1 MSRVARSLAST
12 FDINIGV
19 TISLMQQPHRWP
31 LVHQTSRML
40 PLQYAL
46 NSPQIDGTY
55 ADHRHHQHYYDD
67 FARSE
72 DGFDSSPSPPERIND
87 RARAFASHP
96 SASYASHSGGAQR
109 YQEDYESVTPEYFPS
124 PGNYTDV
131 QAHYDVPQR
140 IHHPHQY
147 SEENPFGN
155 PNRITN
161 NFGSNY
167 DTACHHRSGD
177 HTQQKPQPVRLR
189 PVSELPDMF
198 RSMFKFGVFNNI
210 QSICFDAVLHSNEN
224 MVISAPTGSGKTV
237 LFELSIIRM
246 ITDSSSTSQAAK
258 CVYVAPTKA
267 LCTEKYKEWTT
278 KFGGL
283 GIPSCEL
290 TGDTVVFGK
299 GVWGDAKNAR
309 IIVTTA
315 RSQSAHV
322 LVALLTLCQA
332 EKWDS
337 LTRNWDDHGRILS
350 QIKLFLV
357 DEVHILNESRGSTL
371 EVVVS
376 RMKARGSD
384 VRFLL
389 VSATVPNIE
398 DVASWI
404 GSNHASSDHPGQIFQ
419 FGDEYRPCK
428 LTRFVYGVVKPRGQ
442 NDFAYAHTL
451 DTRLFAVLQQHAV
464 DKPILVFCPT
474 RKGTASRLLFTS
486 TGTRH
491 SLGTISTARQLA
503 KEYEATMKSNQPLP
517 WSIPVQIDQTF
528 HDKDLAPLAALGI
541 GVHHAGL
548 TIDDRKTIED
558 LYLRKVLRVLL
569 ATSTLAVGVNLP
581 AHLVV
586 IKGVKLYQ
594 NGESKEYS
602 DLDIMQMMGRAG
614 RPQFDTE
621 GVAII
626 LCESE
631 LENKYRDL
639 VQGTTPLESSLHTNL
654 TEHLNSEIGLGT
666 ITDVKTAQEWLLRS
680 FLYRR
685 IQKNPQHYNIGKD
698 DRQSWQDRMDSI
710 VMDSIEQLRETELV
724 TYSPRDG
731 ELSSTEFGDIM
742 SKLYIRRATMKAILS
757 LSPTASLREILEMIS
772 ASEELSD
779 LKLRSGEKQVYE
791 KIRRHNDI
799 RFAVKKIQ
807 GTSDKVFLLMQ
818 AVLGGLPLNSGE
830 YRSGESQP
838 FLEAFSV
845 FRHVSRIATAV
856 AEVAIIK
863 KNGAQVK
870 HGLELVRCLHA
881 KAWEDRPI
889 VLRQVEYIG
898 EKSIKILAENHISS
912 IPKLLSTCP
921 LRLEELLNRRS
932 PFGSEVLLAAKELPS
947 YFLAL
952 TEIKVSP
959 SDGKSPVEVELSVEC
974 GLLLDKRASTGSKK
988 QRRGG
993 LDMTTLLTI
1002 TSDFVFI
1009 DFRRIST
1016 KVLRERKSFVINAQ
1030 LTRPSQTINVSIS
1043 SDKIAGVAVTESF
1056 KPSLPTNKYPTLD
1069 TRPLTSLEMDLEGL
1083 EDVADFWDMGPDDD
1097 DELNLPVKDL
1107 TRPRSPLQSSTSV
1120 QKNTNPHKEKL
1131 PKSVSRSAPKG
1142 DSSRMAI
1149 TPVRDD
1155 AQPKQRSDGKYDCR
1169 DGLTEPS
1176 RIPRKNNTKPV
1187 NLLSSK
1193 KANDSS
1199 ADLSS
1204 TGPQSRVTAPLGD
1217 VTIPNRQKSTK
1228 RDPVLEQPDSLYTG
1242 ADVTRR
1248 LGLSESQ
1255 QLKLDVPAPSSKK
1268 RKTAPNFDIELVT
1281 LKCSQSPPSSKDILS
1296 DSQSDDDL
1304 ANICE
1309 LLCEGNRVHSKASRS
1324 EALLRADD
1332 FNDTTMDALSPTP
1345 PPTRKRASNS
1355 LLPNSSPPRKRLK
1368 SNNAPYRPY
1377 SPRQEL
1383 GNDGLHQKRFKSGL
1397 KLFGS
1402 PSALL
1407 TTKGDVPVQSINR
1420 HSLFLAGSS
1429 DVDVDIQSPS
1439 KVLQR
1444 RQPSD
1449 DFLEESY
1456 FDILQPQQAA
1466 ECSPGEDGNGEK
1478 TKAHIRTTGIA
1489 HSGAELQATL
1499 QGLQRLP
1506 SQSQL
1511 QFGVQSNRSNQP
1523 YHPPVL
1529 LKRTSNPAL
1538 ENQQTN
1544 QEAKTDDNVADVN
1557 VLAEFESWLES
1568 GAVDIV

>member
-1 MSRVARSLAST
+1 
-12 FDINIGV
+12 
-19 TISLMQQPHRWP
+19 MQQPHRWS
-31 LVHQTSRML
+31 LKHQTSRML
-40 PLQYAL
+40 PLQ
-46 NSPQIDGTY
+46 
-55 ADHRHHQHYYDD
+55 HHQHYYDD

-96 SASYASHSGGAQR
+96 SASYASHSGGAQL
-109 YQEDYESVTPEYFPS
+109 YQEDYESVTPEYTPS

-131 QAHYDVPQR
+131 QAYYDVPQR

-147 SEENPFGN
+147 SGETHLGN

-167 DTACHHRSGD
+167 DTVGHHRSGD

-198 RSMFKFGVFNNI
+198 RGIFKFGVFNTI

-224 MVISAPTGSGKTV
+224 MVVSAPTGSGKTV
-237 LFELSIIRM
+237 LFELGIIRM
-246 ITDSSSTSQAAK
+246 IIDSSSTSQGAK

-283 GIPSCEL
+283 GITSCEL

-322 LVALLTLCQA
+322 LITLLTLSQA

-404 GSNHASSDHPGQIFQ
+404 GSNHASSNHPGQIFQ

-451 DTRLFAVLQQHAV
+451 DARLFAVLQQHAV

-474 RKGTASRLLFTS
+474 RKGMASRLLVTS

-503 KEYEATMKSNQPLP
+503 KEYEATMKANQPLP

-528 HDKDLAPLAALGI
+528 HDKDLASLAALGI

-548 TIDDRKTIED
+548 NIDDRKTTED

-698 DRQSWQDRMDSI
+698 DRQSWQDKMDSI
-710 VMDSIEQLRETELV
+710 VMDGIEQLRETELV

-742 SKLYIRRATMKAILS
+742 SKFYIRRATMEAILG

-838 FLEAFSV
+838 FLEALSV
-845 FRHVSRIATAV
+845 FRHVGRIATAV

-863 KNGAQVK
+863 KNGAQAK

-932 PFGSEVLLAAKELPS
+932 PFGSEVLLAAKELPN

-952 TEIKVSP
+952 TELKVSP

-974 GLLLDKRASTGSKK
+974 GLLLDKRTSTGSKK
-988 QRRGG
+988 QKRGG
-993 LDMTTLLTI
+993 FDMTTLLTI

-1043 SDKIAGVAVTESF
+1043 SDRIAGVAVTESF

-1120 QKNTNPHKEKL
+1120 QKNTNPHKEKI
-1131 PKSVSRSAPKG
+1131 PKSVSRPTPKG
-1142 DSSRMAI
+1142 DSLRVAI
-1149 TPVRDD
+1149 TPMRDD
-1155 AQPKQRSDGKYDCR
+1155 AQPKKRSDGKYDCR

-1187 NLLSSK
+1187 HLLSSK

-1199 ADLSS
+1199 TDLSS

-1217 VTIPNRQKSTK
+1217 VTISNRQKSTK

-1242 ADVTRR
+1242 ADATRR
-1248 LGLSESQ
+1248 LGLSEGQ
-1255 QLKLDVPAPSSKK
+1255 RPKLDVPAASSRK

-1296 DSQSDDDL
+1296 DSQSDDEL

-1309 LLCEGNRVHSKASRS
+1309 SLCEGNRVYSKDPSSSKVDAI
-1324 EALLRADD
+1324 LRADD
-1332 FNDTTMDALSPTP
+1332 FNDTIMDALSPTP
-1345 PPTRKRASNS
+1345 PPTRKRACNS
-1355 LLPNSSPPRKRLK
+1355 LPPDSSSPWKRLK
-1368 SNNAPYRPY
+1368 NNNAPDRPS

-1383 GNDGLHQKRFKSGL
+1383 ANDGLHQKRFKSGH

-1402 PSALL
+1402 SALL
-1407 TTKGDVPVQSINR
+1407 ATKGDVPVQSTNR

-1444 RQPSD
+1444 QPSD

-1466 ECSPGEDGNGEK
+1466 EYSPGEDGEK

-1489 HSGAELQATL
+1489 RSGTKLQATL
-1499 QGLQRLP
+1499 QRLQRLP
-1506 SQSQL
+1506 SEFQL
-1511 QFGVQSNRSNQP
+1511 QFGVQSNRTNQP
-1523 YHPPVL
+1523 DPPPVL
-1529 LKRTSNPAL
+1529 SKRTSNPAL

-1544 QEAKTDDNVADVN
+1544 QEPKTDNNAADVN

-1568 GAVDIV
+1568 GAIDIV

>member
-1 MSRVARSLAST
+1 
-12 FDINIGV
+12 
-19 TISLMQQPHRWP
+19 
-31 LVHQTSRML
+31 ML
-40 PLQYAL
+40 PLQ
-46 NSPQIDGTY
+46 
-55 ADHRHHQHYYDD
+55 HHQHYYND
-67 FARSE
+67 FAGSE
-72 DGFDSSPSPPERIND
+72 DEFDSSPSPPERIND
-87 RARAFASHP
+87 RARVNYPPASH
-96 SASYASHSGGAQR
+96 AFHSGAVQPYR
-109 YQEDYESVTPEYFPS
+109 EDYGSVTPEYTPS
-124 PGNYTDV
+124 PADYTGV
-131 QAHYDVPQR
+131 QTQSQVHYDVPQR

-147 SEENPFGN
+147 SGENHFRN
-155 PNRITN
+155 SNRITN

-167 DTACHHRSGD
+167 DTVCNRRPGGQ
-177 HTQQKPQPVRLR
+177 TQQKPQPVRLR

-198 RSMFKFGVFNNI
+198 RSVFKFGVFNAI

-246 ITDSSSTSQAAK
+246 ITDPSSTNQAAK

-278 KFGGL
+278 KFGSL

-315 RSQSAHV
+315 
-322 LVALLTLCQA
+322 

-337 LTRNWDDHGRILS
+337 LTRNWDDHSRILS

-419 FGDEYRPCK
+419 FGDEYRPCR

-451 DTRLFAVLQQHAV
+451 DARLFAVLQQHAV

-474 RKGTASRLLFTS
+474 RKGTIT
-486 TGTRH
+486 
-491 SLGTISTARQLA
+491 TAKQLA
-503 KEYEATMKSNQPLP
+503 KEYEETMKANQLLP
-517 WSIPVQIDQTF
+517 WSMPLQIGQTF

-626 LCESE
+626 LCETE
-631 LENKYRDL
+631 LESKYRDL

-685 IQKNPQHYNIGKD
+685 IQKNPQHYNVGKD
-698 DRQSWQDRMDSI
+698 DRQSWQDKVDSI
-710 VMDSIEQLRETELV
+710 VMGSIEQLRETELV

-731 ELSSTEFGDIM
+731 ELSSTDFGDIM
-742 SKLYIRRATMKAILS
+742 SKFYIRRGTMKAILD
-757 LSPTASLREILEMIS
+757 LSPTATLREILEMIS

-807 GTSDKVFLLMQ
+807 STSDKVFLLMQ
-818 AVLGGLPLNSGE
+818 AVLGGLPLNSAQ

-838 FLEAFSV
+838 CLEACSV
-845 FRHVSRIATAV
+845 FRHVSRIAIAV

-863 KNGAQVK
+863 KNGAQIK
-870 HGLELVRCLHA
+870 HGLELARCLHA

-889 VLRQVEYIG
+889 VLRQLEYIG

-912 IPKLLSTCP
+912 IPKLLSTSP
-921 LRLEELLNRRS
+921 SRLEELLNRRS
-932 PFGSEVLLAAKELPS
+932 PFGAEVLLAANELPN

-952 TEIKVSP
+952 TEVKVSP
-959 SDGKSPVEVELSVEC
+959 SDGKSPVDVELSVEC

-988 QRRGG
+988 QKKGG
-993 LDMTTLLTI
+993 FDMTTLLTI
-1002 TSDFVFI
+1002 TSDFVFV

-1043 SDKIAGVAVTESF
+1043 SDKIAGVTVTKIF
-1056 KPSLPTNKYPTLD
+1056 KPSLPTNKYPTLN
-1069 TRPLTSLEMDLEGL
+1069 TRPMTSLEMDLEGL

-1097 DELNLPVKDL
+1097 DELNLSVKDL
-1107 TRPRSPLQSSTSV
+1107 TRPRSPLQSSTSA
-1120 QKNTNPHKEKL
+1120 QKNTNPHKEKTT
-1131 PKSVSRSAPKG
+1131 KSVSRPTVKG
-1142 DSSRMAI
+1142 DSLKMAN
-1149 TPVRDD
+1149 TPVQDD
-1155 AQPKQRSDGKYDCR
+1155 TQPKKRSDGKYDCNHTCKDKSACRHFCCR

-1176 RIPRKNNTKPV
+1176 RVPRKNNTKLV
-1187 NLLSSK
+1187 HLSSSK
-1193 KANDSS
+1193 KADNSS
-1199 ADLSS
+1199 VNLSS
-1204 TGPQSRVTAPLGD
+1204 TGSKSRVTVPLGN
-1217 VTIPNRQKSTK
+1217 VPIPKRQKTA
-1228 RDPVLEQPDSLYTG
+1228 RHDPVLEQRDLLHSG
-1242 ADVTRR
+1242 DHVDRR
-1248 LGLSESQ
+1248 LELSEGQ
-1255 QLKLDVPAPSSKK
+1255 RLKLDVSVPSSRK
-1268 RKTAPNFDIELVT
+1268 RKPAPNFDIELVT

-1304 ANICE
+1304 ATIYE
-1309 LLCEGNRVHSKASRS
+1309 LLGEGKHVRSKDHSIS
-1324 EALLRADD
+1324 EVDALVRDDD
-1332 FNDTTMDALSPTP
+1332 FNDIATNALSPTP
-1345 PPTRKRASNS
+1345 SPTRKRACDS
-1355 LLPNSSPPRKRLK
+1355 LPPDSSPPRKRPK
-1368 SNNAPYRPY
+1368 SNNVPYRPY

-1383 GNDGLHQKRFKSGL
+1383 ANDGRHQERFKSGL

-1407 TTKGDVPVQSINR
+1407 TAKEGDVPAQSTKP
-1420 HSLFLAGSS
+1420 HSLLLVGSS
-1429 DVDVDIQSPS
+1429 DVDVDIHSPS
-1439 KVLQR
+1439 KVAQQ
-1444 RQPSD
+1444 QPSD
-1449 DFLEESY
+1449 DFFFDESY
-1456 FDILQPQQAA
+1456 FDILSEPQQAVKP
-1466 ECSPGEDGNGEK
+1466 SLREDGEK
-1478 TKAHIRTTGIA
+1478 TGACIRTTGIA
-1489 HSGAELQATL
+1489 RSDTELQATSQHL
-1499 QGLQRLP
+1499 QTLP
-1506 SQSQL
+1506 SRSQL
-1511 QFGVQSNRSNQP
+1511 QFGIQSNTTDRSYP
-1523 YHPPVL
+1523 PPVFF
-1529 LKRTSNPAL
+1529 KRTSNHAL
-1538 ENQQTN
+1538 GNQQMN
-1544 QEAKTDDNVADVN
+1544 QEMKTDNNAADID

>member
-1 MSRVARSLAST
+1 
-12 FDINIGV
+12 
-19 TISLMQQPHRWP
+19 MQQPRRWS
-31 LVHQTSRML
+31 LRHQRSGMP
-40 PLQYAL
+40 PLQ
-46 NSPQIDGTY
+46 Q
-55 ADHRHHQHYYDD
+55 HQHYYDD

-72 DGFDSSPSPPERIND
+72 DDFDSSPSPPERFND

-96 SASYASHSGGAQR
+96 PASHAFHSGAAQP
-109 YQEDYESVTPEYFPS
+109 YLEDYESITPEYTPS
-124 PGNYTDV
+124 PVDYTGMQV
-131 QAHYDVPQR
+131 QSQAHYDASQS

-147 SEENPFGN
+147 YGETHYRNSDKT
-155 PNRITN
+155 TN

-167 DTACHHRSGD
+167 DTVFNHRPGG
-177 HTQQKPQPVRLR
+177 HTQQKHQSVRLR

-198 RSMFKFGVFNNI
+198 RSMFKFGVFNAV
-210 QSICFDAVLHSNEN
+210 QSTCFDAVLYSNEN

-237 LFELSIIRM
+237 IFELSIIRM
-246 ITDSSSTSQAAK
+246 VNDRTNEAAK

-278 KFGGL
+278 KFGSL
-283 GIPSCEL
+283 GIPTCEL

-309 IIVTTA
+309 IIMF
-315 RSQSAHV
+315 
-322 LVALLTLCQA
+322 LA

-337 LTRNWDDHGRILS
+337 LTRNWSSVFVVTVAYTHTHSRDDHSRILS

-376 RMKARGSD
+376 RMKARGSN

-404 GSNHASSDHPGQIFQ
+404 GSKHASSDHPGQIFQ
-419 FGDEYRPCK
+419 FGDEYRPCR
-428 LTRFVYGVVKPRGQ
+428 LTRFIYGVIKPKGQ

-451 DTRLFAVLQQHAV
+451 DARLFAVLQQHAV

-474 RKGTASRLLFTS
+474 RKGTIT
-486 TGTRH
+486 
-491 SLGTISTARQLA
+491 TARQLA
-503 KEYEATMKSNQPLP
+503 KEYEETMKAKKPLP
-517 WSIPVQIDQTF
+517 WSMPLQIDQTF

-621 GVAII
+621 GVAVI
-626 LCESE
+626 LCETE
-631 LENKYRDL
+631 LERKYRDL
-639 VQGTTPLESSLHTNL
+639 IQGTTPLESSLHTNL

-698 DRQSWQDRMDSI
+698 DRQSWQDKVDSI

-724 TYSPRDG
+724 TYSPSNG

-742 SKLYIRRATMKAILS
+742 SRFYIRHGTMKAILD

-791 KIRRHNDI
+791 KIRRHNDV

-807 GTSDKVFLLMQ
+807 GTSDKVFLLIQ
-818 AVLGGLPLNSGE
+818 AVLGGLSLNSAE
-830 YRSGESQP
+830 FRSGESQP
-838 FLEAFSV
+838 CLEAFSV
-845 FRHVSRIATAV
+845 FRHVGRIAMAV

-889 VLRQVEYIG
+889 VLKQLEYIG

-912 IPKLLSTCP
+912 IPKLLSTSP
-921 LRLEELLNRRS
+921 LRLEELLSRRS
-932 PFGSEVLLAAKELPS
+932 PFGSEVLLAANELPR
-947 YFLAL
+947 YFLTL
-952 TEIKVSP
+952 TEVKVSP
-959 SDGKSPVEVELSVEC
+959 SDGKSPVDVELSIEC
-974 GLLLDKRASTGSKK
+974 GLLMDKRASTGSKK
-988 QRRGG
+988 HKRGG
-993 LDMTTLLTI
+993 FDMTTLFTM

-1016 KVLRERKSFVINAQ
+1016 RVLREGKSFIINAQ

-1043 SDKIAGVAVTESF
+1043 SEKIAGVTVTESF
-1056 KPSLPTNKYPTLD
+1056 KPSLPTNKYPTLN
-1069 TRPLTSLEMDLEGL
+1069 TRPMTSLEMDLEGL
-1083 EDVADFWDMGPDDD
+1083 EDVADFWDMGPDDE

-1107 TRPRSPLQSSTSV
+1107 TRPRSPLQSSTSTRN
-1120 QKNTNPHKEKL
+1120 NTNHHKEKTMI
-1131 PKSVSRSAPKG
+1131 SISRPTVKG
-1142 DSSRMAI
+1142 NDPSMTN
-1149 TPVRDD
+1149 TPVRND
-1155 AQPKQRSDGKYDCR
+1155 APPKKRSDGKYDCNHTCKDKSACRHFCCR
-1169 DGLTEPS
+1169 DGLTGPS
-1176 RIPRKNNTKPV
+1176 RVPRKNTKPV
-1187 NLLSSK
+1187 HLLSAK
-1193 KANDSS
+1193 KAHDSS
-1199 ADLSS
+1199 IDLSCKS
-1204 TGPQSRVTAPLGD
+1204 QATTPLGD
-1217 VTIPNRQKSTK
+1217 VPIPKRQKTTK
-1228 RDPVLEQPDSLYTG
+1228 RDLVLEQRNSLHTG
-1242 ADVTRR
+1242 ADANRK
-1248 LGLSESQ
+1248 LGLSEGQ
-1255 QLKLDVPAPSSKK
+1255 RLKQDAPAPLSRK
-1268 RKTAPNFDIELVT
+1268 RKLVPNFDIELVT
-1281 LKCSQSPPSSKDILS
+1281 LKCSQSPPSSKDLLS
-1296 DSQSDDDL
+1296 DSQSDNDL
-1304 ANICE
+1304 ANIYE
-1309 LLCEGNRVHSKASRS
+1309 LLCEGKDVRSKDHSSS
-1324 EALLRADD
+1324 EIDALVRDD
-1332 FNDTTMDALSPTP
+1332 DTTMDALSKTP
-1345 PPTRKRASNS
+1345 SPTRKRACDSLPPNNS
-1355 LLPNSSPPRKRLK
+1355 TPRKRLK
-1368 SNNAPYRPY
+1368 SDNTPYRPY

-1383 GNDGLHQKRFKSGL
+1383 ANDGRHPKHFKSGL

-1402 PSALL
+1402 PYALL
-1407 TTKGDVPVQSINR
+1407 AAEKDDVAVQSTDR
-1420 HSLFLAGSS
+1420 HSLYLAESLN
-1429 DVDVDIQSPS
+1429 VDVGIQSPF
-1439 KVLQR
+1439 KAPLQ
-1444 RQPSD
+1444 QPSD
-1449 DFLEESY
+1449 DFFDESY
-1456 FDILQPQQAA
+1456 FDILPEPHQAV
-1466 ECSPGEDGNGEK
+1466 EPSLCEDGEK
-1478 TKAHIRTTGIA
+1478 TRTHIRTTKITR
-1489 HSGAELQATL
+1489 SSAELQATASQCL
-1499 QGLQRLP
+1499 QP
-1506 SQSQL
+1506 SRSQPQS
-1511 QFGVQSNRSNQP
+1511 GIQSNTTNRP
-1523 YHPPVL
+1523 YPPPPVSL
-1529 LKRTSNPAL
+1529 RRTSNFANPAL
-1538 ENQQTN
+1538 GNQQTN
-1544 QEAKTDDNVADVN
+1544 REMKTNDTAAVD
-1557 VLAEFESWLES
+1557 VLAEFESWLDS

>member
-1 MSRVARSLAST
+1 MSRVALFGLLST
-12 FDINIGV
+12 TCIDIDITIG
-19 TISLMQQPHRWP
+19 SMQQPHRWS
-31 LVHQTSRML
+31 LIQQNSGML
-40 PLQYAL
+40 PLQ
-46 NSPQIDGTY
+46 
-55 ADHRHHQHYYDD
+55 HQHYYDD
-67 FARSE
+67 FNRSE
-72 DGFDSSPSPPERIND
+72 DEFDSSPSLPKRIND
-87 RARAFASHP
+87 RARAFATYPPAQSH
-96 SASYASHSGGAQR
+96 AFHTGAAQSYR
-109 YQEDYESVTPEYFPS
+109 EDYESDTLEYTPS
-124 PGNYTDV
+124 PASYTSTHTQS

-140 IHHPHQY
+140 IHRSHQY
-147 SEENPFGN
+147 SGEENFRN
-155 PNRITN
+155 SDEKDK
-161 NFGSNY
+161 SNY
-167 DTACHHRSGD
+167 DTMYNHRPGV

-198 RSMFKFGVFNNI
+198 RSIFKFGVFNAI

-246 ITDSSSTSQAAK
+246 VTDPASTNQSAK

-278 KFGGL
+278 KFGSL

-315 RSQSAHV
+315 RSRSTRG
-322 LVALLTLCQA
+322 LITLLTLSQA

-337 LTRNWDDHGRILS
+337 LTRNWDDHSRILS
-350 QIKLFLV
+350 HIKLFLV

-404 GSNHASSDHPGQIFQ
+404 GSSHVSRDHPGQIFE
-419 FGDEYRPCK
+419 FGDEYRPCR
-428 LTRFVYGVVKPRGQ
+428 LTRFVYGVVKPKGL

-451 DTRLFAVLQQHAV
+451 DARLFTVLQQHAV

-474 RKGTASRLLFTS
+474 RKGTIT
-486 TGTRH
+486 
-491 SLGTISTARQLA
+491 TARQLA
-503 KEYEATMKSNQPLP
+503 KEYEETMKTNQLLP
-517 WSIPVQIDQTF
+517 WSKPLQIHQTF

-548 TIDDRKTIED
+548 TIDDRRTIED

-626 LCESE
+626 LCETE
-631 LENKYRDL
+631 LESKYRDL

-666 ITDVKTAQEWLLRS
+666 ITDVKTAQQWLLRS

-698 DRQSWQDRMDSI
+698 DHQSWQDKMDTI
-710 VMDSIEQLRETELV
+710 VMDSIEQLRETGLV

-731 ELSSTEFGDIM
+731 ELGSTEFGDIM
-742 SKLYIRRATMKAILS
+742 SRFYIRRGTMKAILD

-799 RFAVKKIQ
+799 RFTVKKIQ
-807 GTSDKVFLLMQ
+807 GTSDKVFLLLQ
-818 AVLGGLPLNSGE
+818 AVLGGLPLNSAE

-838 FLEAFSV
+838 CLEALSV
-845 FRHVSRIATAV
+845 FRHVGRIATAV

-863 KNGAQVK
+863 KSGAQVK

-889 VLRQVEYIG
+889 VLRQLEYIG

-912 IPKLLSTCP
+912 IPKLLSTSP
-921 LRLEELLNRRS
+921 LRLEELLKRKS
-932 PFGSEVLLAAKELPS
+932 PFGSEVLLAANELPK
-947 YFLAL
+947 YFLTL
-952 TEIKVSP
+952 TEVKVSP
-959 SDGKSPVEVELSVEC
+959 SDGKSPVDVELSIEC
-974 GLLLDKRASTGSKK
+974 GLLLDKRAYTGSKK
-988 QRRGG
+988 QKRSGY
-993 LDMTTLLTI
+993 DMTTLLTI

-1016 KVLRERKSFVINAQ
+1016 KVLREKKSFVINAQ

-1043 SDKIAGVAVTESF
+1043 SDKIAGVTVTESF
-1056 KPSLPTNKYPTLD
+1056 KPSLTTNKYPTLN

-1083 EDVADFWDMGPDDD
+1083 EDVADFWHMGPDDD
-1097 DELNLPVKDL
+1097 DELDLSVKDL
-1107 TRPRSPLQSSTSV
+1107 TRPRSPLQSSTST
-1120 QKNTNPHKEKL
+1120 QKNASPHKEKTT
-1131 PKSVSRSAPKG
+1131 KSASRPTVKG
-1142 DSSRMAI
+1142 DSLRMAD

-1155 AQPKQRSDGKYDCR
+1155 TQLKKRSDGKYNCR

-1176 RIPRKNNTKPV
+1176 RVPRKNNTKPTH
-1187 NLLSSK
+1187 LLSSK
-1193 KANDSS
+1193 KARDPSV
-1199 ADLSS
+1199 DLSS
-1204 TGPQSRVTAPLGD
+1204 TGPKNRVTTPLGD
-1217 VTIPNRQKSTK
+1217 VPIPKRQKTTK
-1228 RDPVLEQPDSLYTG
+1228 RDPALEQRSSPYTG
-1242 ADVTRR
+1242 ADANRR
-1248 LGLSESQ
+1248 LGLSEGR
-1255 QLKLDVPAPSSKK
+1255 LKQDAPAPSSRK
-1268 RKTAPNFDIELVT
+1268 RKPAPNFDIELVT
-1281 LKCSQSPPSSKDILS
+1281 LKCSQSPSSKEIFS
-1296 DSQSDDDL
+1296 NSQSDDDL
-1304 ANICE
+1304 ASIYE
-1309 LLCEGNRVHSKASRS
+1309 LLCEGNYDRSKDQSGS
-1324 EALLRADD
+1324 EDHALVRDDD
-1332 FNDTTMDALSPTP
+1332 FNDTAMDALSPTP
-1345 PPTRKRASNS
+1345 SPTRKRACNS
-1355 LLPNSSPPRKRLK
+1355 ISPDSSPPQKRLK
-1368 SNNAPYRPY
+1368 SNNASYRPY
-1377 SPRQEL
+1377 SPGQESA
-1383 GNDGLHQKRFKSGL
+1383 NDGRHQKRFKLGL

-1407 TTKGDVPVQSINR
+1407 APEVKLLKILFSTDPNHSRRAMFLRSPQIAIRSFLQEPPMLRSTSNR
-1420 HSLFLAGSS
+1420 
-1429 DVDVDIQSPS
+1429 QP
-1439 KVLQR
+1439 QQ
-1444 RQPSD
+1444 QPSD
-1449 DFLEESY
+1449 DFFFDESY
-1456 FDILQPQQAA
+1456 FDILPEPQQAV
-1466 ECSPGEDGNGEK
+1466 EPSFHEDREK
-1478 TKAHIRTTGIA
+1478 IRADIRTTETT
-1489 HSGAELQATL
+1489 HSDAEPQATS
-1499 QGLQRLP
+1499 QCFQRSP
-1506 SQSQL
+1506 SRPQPQI
-1511 QFGVQSNRSNQP
+1511 VDIQSNTINQP
-1523 YHPPVL
+1523 CPPPVFF
-1529 LKRTSNPAL
+1529 KRNLNHAL

-1544 QEAKTDDNVADVN
+1544 PEMKTDNYTADVD

-1568 GAVDIV
+1568 GAVNIV

>member
-1 MSRVARSLAST
+1 
-12 FDINIGV
+12 
-19 TISLMQQPHRWP
+19 
-31 LVHQTSRML
+31 ML
-40 PLQYAL
+40 PPQYAI
-46 NSPQIDGTY
+46 NSLDTY
-55 ADHRHHQHYYDD
+55 ADVVLHRRQHQHYYDD
-67 FARSE
+67 FARSGDE
-72 DGFDSSPSPPERIND
+72 FDSSPSPPERINN

-96 SASYASHSGGAQR
+96 STSHAFYSGAAQP
-109 YQEDYESVTPEYFPS
+109 YWEDYGSVTPEYTPS
-124 PGNYTDV
+124 PVNYTV
-131 QAHYDVPQR
+131 VQTQNQAHHDVPQR
-140 IHHPHQY
+140 IHHPYQY
-147 SEENPFGN
+147 SGETHYGN
-155 PNRITN
+155 SNKITN
-161 NFGSNY
+161 NFESNY
-167 DTACHHRSGD
+167 GTLCNDRPGG

-198 RSMFKFGVFNNI
+198 RSIFKFGVFNAI
-210 QSICFDAVLHSNEN
+210 QSTCFDAVLHSNEN

-237 LFELSIIRM
+237 IFELSIIRM
-246 ITDSSSTSQAAK
+246 VTDPSSTNEATK

-267 LCTEKYKEWTT
+267 LCTEKYKEWTA
-278 KFGGL
+278 KFGSL

-315 RSQSAHV
+315 RFQSAHV
-322 LVALLTLCQA
+322 LKTLLTISQA

-337 LTRNWDDHGRILS
+337 LTRNWDDHSRILS

-376 RMKARGSD
+376 RMKARGFD

-404 GSNHASSDHPGQIFQ
+404 GSNHASSDDPGQIFQ
-419 FGDEYRPCK
+419 FGDEYRSCK
-428 LTRFVYGVVKPRGQ
+428 LTRFVYGVVKPKGQ

-451 DTRLFAVLQQHAV
+451 DTRLFTVLQQHAV

-474 RKGTASRLLFTS
+474 RKGTIT
-486 TGTRH
+486 
-491 SLGTISTARQLA
+491 TARQLA
-503 KEYEATMKSNQPLP
+503 KEYEETMKAKRLLP
-517 WSIPVQIDQTF
+517 WSMPLQIDQTF

-602 DLDIMQMMGRAG
+602 DLDVMQMMGRAG

-626 LCESE
+626 LCETE
-631 LENKYRDL
+631 LERKYRDL

-666 ITDVKTAQEWLLRS
+666 ISDVKTAQEWLLRS

-698 DRQSWQDRMDSI
+698 DRQSWQDKVDSI

-724 TYSPRDG
+724 TYSARNG

-742 SKLYIRRATMKAILS
+742 SKFYIRRGTMKAILD
-757 LSPTASLREILEMIS
+757 LSPTASLRDILEMIS
-772 ASEELSD
+772 TSEELSD

-818 AVLGGLPLNSGE
+818 AVLGGLPLNSAE
-830 YRSGESQP
+830 YRNGESQP
-838 FLEAFSV
+838 CLEALSV
-845 FRHVSRIATAV
+845 FRHVSRIALAV

-870 HGLELVRCLHA
+870 HGLELVRCLRA

-889 VLRQVEYIG
+889 VLKQLEYIG
-898 EKSIKILAENHISS
+898 EKSIK
-912 IPKLLSTCP
+912 
-921 LRLEELLNRRS
+921 LLNRRS
-932 PFGSEVLLAAKELPS
+932 PFGSEVLLAANELPS
-947 YFLAL
+947 YFLTL
-952 TEIKVSP
+952 TEVKVSP
-959 SDGKSPVEVELSVEC
+959 SDGKCPVDIELSVEC
-974 GLLLDKRASTGSKK
+974 GLLLDKRASMGSKK
-988 QRRGG
+988 HKRGG
-993 LDMTTLLTI
+993 FDMTTLLTI

-1016 KVLRERKSFVINAQ
+1016 KVLREGKSFVINAQ

-1043 SDKIAGVAVTESF
+1043 SEKIAGVTVTESF
-1056 KPSLPTNKYPTLD
+1056 KPSLPTNRYPTLN
-1069 TRPLTSLEMDLEGL
+1069 TRPMTSLEMDLEGL

-1097 DELNLPVKDL
+1097 DELNLPIKDL
-1107 TRPRSPLQSSTSV
+1107 TRPRSPLQSNTSA
-1120 QKNTNPHKEKL
+1120 QKSINPHKEKTM
-1131 PKSVSRSAPKG
+1131 KSVSRPTVKG
-1142 DSSRMAI
+1142 DGLSTAN
-1149 TPVRDD
+1149 TPVQDD
-1155 AQPKQRSDGKYDCR
+1155 AQPKKRSDGKYNCNHTCKDKSACRHFCCR

-1176 RIPRKNNTKPV
+1176 RVPIKNTKPGH
-1187 NLLSSK
+1187 LLSSK
-1193 KANDSS
+1193 KAHNSS
-1199 ADLSS
+1199 IDLSS
-1204 TGPQSRVTAPLGD
+1204 TGPNSRVTAPLGD
-1217 VTIPNRQKSTK
+1217 VPIPKRQKTTK
-1228 RDPVLEQPDSLYTG
+1228 RDLVLEQRDSLHTG
-1242 ADVTRR
+1242 ADANGKFR
-1248 LGLSESQ
+1248 LSEGQ
-1255 QLKLDVPAPSSKK
+1255 RLKQDASALSSRK
-1268 RKTAPNFDIELVT
+1268 RKPAPNFDIELVT

-1304 ANICE
+1304 ANIYE
-1309 LLCEGNRVHSKASRS
+1309 LLCEGKDVRSKDHSSS
-1324 EALLRADD
+1324 ENGALVRDDD
-1332 FNDTTMDALSPTP
+1332 FNDTAMDAFSLTP
-1345 PPTRKRASNS
+1345 SPTRKRACDP
-1355 LLPNSSPPRKRLK
+1355 LPPDSSPPRKRLK
-1368 SNNAPYRPY
+1368 GNNASYRPY
-1377 SPRQEL
+1377 SPRQESA
-1383 GNDGLHQKRFKSGL
+1383 NDDRRTKRFKSY

-1407 TTKGDVPVQSINR
+1407 AAKEGDIPVQSTNS

-1429 DVDVDIQSPS
+1429 SVEVGIQSLS
-1439 KVLQR
+1439 KVSQQ
-1444 RQPSD
+1444 QPSD
-1449 DFLEESY
+1449 DFFFDESY
-1456 FDILQPQQAA
+1456 FDILPEPQQAV
-1466 ECSPGEDGNGEK
+1466 EPSLREDKEK
-1478 TKAHIRTTGIA
+1478 TGAYIRATGIA
-1489 HSGAELQATL
+1489 RSGAELQATSQCL
-1499 QGLQRLP
+1499 QP
-1506 SQSQL
+1506 SRSQP
-1511 QFGVQSNRSNQP
+1511 QFGVQNNTINQP
-1523 YHPPVL
+1523 YPPPVSF
-1529 LKRTSNPAL
+1529 RR
-1538 ENQQTN
+1538 TN
-1544 QEAKTDDNVADVN
+1544 QEIKAKNAADVD

>member
-1 MSRVARSLAST
+1 
-12 FDINIGV
+12 
-19 TISLMQQPHRWP
+19 MQQPHSWS
-31 LVHQTSRML
+31 LIHQTSEML
-40 PLQYAL
+40 PLQ
-46 NSPQIDGTY
+46 
-55 ADHRHHQHYYDD
+55 HQHYYDD

-72 DGFDSSPSPPERIND
+72 DEFDSSPSLPGRINNH
-87 RARAFASHP
+87 ARAFANHP
-96 SASYASHSGGAQR
+96 PAFHSGAAQSYR
-109 YQEDYESVTPEYFPS
+109 EDYNSVTPEYTPS
-124 PGNYTDV
+124 PANYTGV
-131 QAHYDVPQR
+131 QTHYDVPQK
-140 IHHPHQY
+140 IHHPYQH
-147 SEENPFGN
+147 SGESHFGN
-155 PNRITN
+155 SNKTKE
-161 NFGSNY
+161 NFRSNY
-167 DTACHHRSGD
+167 DTVYDHRPGG
-177 HTQQKPQPVRLR
+177 HMQQKPQPVRLR

-198 RSMFKFGVFNNI
+198 RSIFKFGVFNAI
-210 QSICFDAVLHSNEN
+210 QSTCFDAVLHSNEN

-246 ITDSSSTSQAAK
+246 VTDPSSTKQTAK

-267 LCTEKYKEWTT
+267 LCTEKYREWTA
-278 KFGGL
+278 KFGSL

-315 RSQSAHV
+315 RSRSVHV
-322 LVALLTLCQA
+322 LITLLTLPQA

-337 LTRNWDDHGRILS
+337 LTRNWDDHSRILS

-376 RMKARGSD
+376 RMKTRGSD

-419 FGDEYRPCK
+419 FGDEYRPCR

-451 DTRLFAVLQQHAV
+451 DARLFAVLQQHAV

-474 RKGTASRLLFTS
+474 RKGTIT
-486 TGTRH
+486 
-491 SLGTISTARQLA
+491 TARQLA
-503 KEYEATMKSNQPLP
+503 KEYEETMKANQLLP
-517 WSIPVQIDQTF
+517 WSMPLQIDQTF

-569 ATSTLAVGVNLP
+569 ATSTLAVGVNLRKVP
-581 AHLVV
+581 SVAAHLVV

-626 LCESE
+626 LCETE
-631 LENKYRDL
+631 LESKYRDL

-685 IQKNPQHYNIGKD
+685 MQKNPQHYNIGKD
-698 DRQSWQDRMDSI
+698 DSQSWQDRVDSI
-710 VMDSIEQLRETELV
+710 MMDGIEQLRETGLV
-724 TYSPRDG
+724 TYSPCDG
-731 ELSSTEFGDIM
+731 ELSATEFGDIM
-742 SKLYIRRATMKAILS
+742 SKFYIRRGTMKAILD

-818 AVLGGLPLNSGE
+818 AVLGGLPLNSAE

-838 FLEAFSV
+838 CLEALSV
-845 FRHVSRIATAV
+845 FRHVSRIAIAV

-889 VLRQVEYIG
+889 VLKQLEYIG

-912 IPKLLSTCP
+912 IPKLLSTSP

-932 PFGSEVLLAAKELPS
+932 PFGSEVLLAANELPK

-952 TEIKVSP
+952 TEVKVSP
-959 SDGKSPVEVELSVEC
+959 SDGKSPVDVELSIEC
-974 GLLLDKRASTGSKK
+974 GLLLDKKASTGSKK
-988 QRRGG
+988 QKRSGF
-993 LDMTTLLTI
+993 DMTTLLTI

-1043 SDKIAGVAVTESF
+1043 SDNIAGVTVTESF
-1056 KPSLPTNKYPTLD
+1056 KPSLPTNKYPTLN

-1107 TRPRSPLQSSTSV
+1107 TRPRTPLQSSASA
-1120 QKNTNPHKEKL
+1120 QKKNTNPHKEKTA
-1131 PKSVSRSAPKG
+1131 KSASRPTVKG
-1142 DSSRMAI
+1142 DSLRMAN

-1155 AQPKQRSDGKYDCR
+1155 TQPKKRSDGKYNCNHSCKDKSACRHFCCR

-1176 RIPRKNNTKPV
+1176 RVPRKSNTKPV
-1187 NLLSSK
+1187 HLLSSN
-1193 KANDSS
+1193 KAHDSS
-1199 ADLSS
+1199 VDLSS
-1204 TGPQSRVTAPLGD
+1204 TGHKTRVTTPLGD
-1217 VTIPNRQKSTK
+1217 VPIPKRQNTTK
-1228 RDPVLEQPDSLYTG
+1228 RDPVLEQCDSPRTG
-1242 ADVTRR
+1242 ADVNRR
-1248 LGLSESQ
+1248 LGPSEGRLRQ
-1255 QLKLDVPAPSSKK
+1255 DAPAPSSRK
-1268 RKTAPNFDIELVT
+1268 RKPAPNFDIELVT
-1281 LKCSQSPPSSKDILS
+1281 LKCSQSPKEILS

-1304 ANICE
+1304 ANISE
-1309 LLCEGNRVHSKASRS
+1309 LLCEGKHVRSRDHSSS
-1324 EALLRADD
+1324 EVDALVRDDD
-1332 FNDTTMDALSPTP
+1332 FNDTAMDALSPTP
-1345 PPTRKRASNS
+1345 FPTRKRACDS
-1355 LLPNSSPPRKRLK
+1355 LSPDSSPPRKRPK
-1368 SNNAPYRPY
+1368 SNNASYRPY

-1383 GNDGLHQKRFKSGL
+1383 ANDGRHQKRFKSGL

-1402 PSALL
+1402 PSALP
-1407 TTKGDVPVQSINR
+1407 TAKEGNVPVQPTNR
-1420 HSLFLAGSS
+1420 HSLFFAGSS
-1429 DVDVDIQSPS
+1429 DVDVDIQSLS
-1439 KVLQR
+1439 KIHQQ
-1444 RQPSD
+1444 QPSD
-1449 DFLEESY
+1449 DDFFDESY
-1456 FDILQPQQAA
+1456 FDILPEPRQAV
-1466 ECSPGEDGNGEK
+1466 EPSLREDGEK
-1478 TKAHIRTTGIA
+1478 TRAHIRTTGIT
-1489 HSGAELQATL
+1489 HSGAKLQATP
-1499 QGLQRLP
+1499 QCFQRLP
-1506 SQSQL
+1506 RSEPR
-1511 QFGVQSNRSNQP
+1511 FDVQSNTTNQSC
-1523 YHPPVL
+1523 PPLVFY
-1529 LKRTSNPAL
+1529 KRTSNPTL

-1544 QEAKTDDNVADVN
+1544 QGMKTDNNEADVD

>member
-1 MSRVARSLAST
+1 
-12 FDINIGV
+12 
-19 TISLMQQPHRWP
+19 
-31 LVHQTSRML
+31 ML
-40 PLQYAL
+40 P
-46 NSPQIDGTY
+46 PQQ
-55 ADHRHHQHYYDD
+55 HQHYYDD
-67 FARSE
+67 FARSGDE
-72 DGFDSSPSPPERIND
+72 FDSSPSPPERIHN

-96 SASYASHSGGAQR
+96 PTSHAYYSGAAQP
-109 YQEDYESVTPEYFPS
+109 YWEDYRSVTPEYAPS
-124 PGNYTDV
+124 PANYTV
-131 QAHYDVPQR
+131 VQTQNQAHHDVPQR
-140 IHHPHQY
+140 IHHPYQY
-147 SEENPFGN
+147 SGETHYGN
-155 PNRITN
+155 SNKITN
-161 NFGSNY
+161 NFESSYGILCN
-167 DTACHHRSGD
+167 DRPGG
-177 HTQQKPQPVRLR
+177 HTQQKPQPARLR
-189 PVSELPDMF
+189 PVSELPDIF
-198 RSMFKFGVFNNI
+198 RSIFKFGVFNAI
-210 QSICFDAVLHSNEN
+210 QSTCFDAVLHSNEN

-237 LFELSIIRM
+237 IFELSIIRM
-246 ITDSSSTSQAAK
+246 VTDPSSTNEATK

-267 LCTEKYKEWTT
+267 LCTEKYKEWNA
-278 KFGGL
+278 KFGSL

-315 RSQSAHV
+315 SFQSAHG
-322 LVALLTLCQA
+322 LKTLLTISQA

-337 LTRNWDDHGRILS
+337 LTRNWDDHSRILS

-428 LTRFVYGVVKPRGQ
+428 LTRFVYGVVKPKGQ

-451 DTRLFAVLQQHAV
+451 DTRLFAILQQHAV

-474 RKGTASRLLFTS
+474 RKGTIT
-486 TGTRH
+486 
-491 SLGTISTARQLA
+491 TARQLA
-503 KEYEATMKSNQPLP
+503 KEYEETMKAKQLLP
-517 WSIPVQIDQTF
+517 WSMPLQIDQTF
-528 HDKDLAPLAALGI
+528 QDKDLAPLAALGI

-602 DLDIMQMMGRAG
+602 DLDVMQMMGRAG

-626 LCESE
+626 LCETE
-631 LENKYRDL
+631 LERKYRDL

-666 ITDVKTAQEWLLRS
+666 ISDVKTAQEWLLRS

-698 DRQSWQDRMDSI
+698 DRQSWQDKVDSI

-724 TYSPRDG
+724 TYSPRNG

-742 SKLYIRRATMKAILS
+742 SRFYIRRGTMKAILD
-757 LSPTASLREILEMIS
+757 LSPTASLRDILEMIS
-772 ASEELSD
+772 TSEELSD

-818 AVLGGLPLNSGE
+818 AVLGGLPLNSAE
-830 YRSGESQP
+830 YRNGESQP
-838 FLEAFSV
+838 CLEALSV
-845 FRHVSRIATAV
+845 FRHVSRIAITV

-889 VLRQVEYIG
+889 VLKQLEYIG
-898 EKSIKILAENHISS
+898 EKSIKILAENHITS
-912 IPKLLSTCP
+912 IPKLRSTSP

-932 PFGSEVLLAAKELPS
+932 PFGSEVLLAANELPS
-947 YFLAL
+947 YFLTL
-952 TEIKVSP
+952 TEVKVSP
-959 SDGKSPVEVELSVEC
+959 SDGKCPVDIELSVEC
-974 GLLLDKRASTGSKK
+974 GLLLDKRASKGSKK
-988 QRRGG
+988 HKRGG
-993 LDMTTLLTI
+993 FDMTTLLTI

-1043 SDKIAGVAVTESF
+1043 SDKIAGVTVTESF
-1056 KPSLPTNKYPTLD
+1056 KPSLPTNRYPTLN
-1069 TRPLTSLEMDLEGL
+1069 TRPMTSLEMDLEGL

-1097 DELNLPVKDL
+1097 DELNLPIKDL
-1107 TRPRSPLQSSTSV
+1107 TRPRSPLQSNTSA
-1120 QKNTNPHKEKL
+1120 QKSINPHKEKTL
-1131 PKSVSRSAPKG
+1131 KSVSRPTVKG
-1142 DSSRMAI
+1142 DDLSTAN
-1149 TPVRDD
+1149 TPVQDG
-1155 AQPKQRSDGKYDCR
+1155 AQPKKRSDGKYDCNHTCKDKSACRHFCCR

-1176 RIPRKNNTKPV
+1176 RIPRKNTKPGH
-1187 NLLSSK
+1187 LLSSK
-1193 KANDSS
+1193 KAHNSS
-1199 ADLSS
+1199 IDLSS
-1204 TGPQSRVTAPLGD
+1204 TGPNSRVTAPLGD
-1217 VTIPNRQKSTK
+1217 VSIPKRQKTTK
-1228 RDPVLEQPDSLYTG
+1228 RDLVLEQRNSLHTG
-1242 ADVTRR
+1242 ADVNGK
-1248 LGLSESQ
+1248 LGLSEGQ
-1255 QLKLDVPAPSSKK
+1255 RLKQDASALSSRK
-1268 RKTAPNFDIELVT
+1268 RKPAPNFDIELVT

-1304 ANICE
+1304 ANIYE
-1309 LLCEGNRVHSKASRS
+1309 LLCEGKDVRSKDHSSS
-1324 EALLRADD
+1324 ENGALVRDDD
-1332 FNDTTMDALSPTP
+1332 FNDTAMDALSLTP
-1345 PPTRKRASNS
+1345 PPTRKRVCDP
-1355 LLPNSSPPRKRLK
+1355 LPPDSSPPRKRLK
-1368 SNNAPYRPY
+1368 SNNASYRPY
-1377 SPRQEL
+1377 SPRQESA
-1383 GNDGLHQKRFKSGL
+1383 NDDRHTKRFKSDL

-1407 TTKGDVPVQSINR
+1407 AAEEGDIPVQSTIS

-1429 DVDVDIQSPS
+1429 SVEVDIQSLS
-1439 KVLQR
+1439 KVSRQ
-1444 RQPSD
+1444 QPSD
-1449 DFLEESY
+1449 DFFFDESY
-1456 FDILQPQQAA
+1456 FDILPEPQQAV
-1466 ECSPGEDGNGEK
+1466 EPSLREDEK
-1478 TKAHIRTTGIA
+1478 KTGAYIRATGIA
-1489 HSGAELQATL
+1489 RSGAELQATSQCL
-1499 QGLQRLP
+1499 QP
-1506 SQSQL
+1506 SKPQP
-1511 QFGVQSNRSNQP
+1511 QFDIQNNTTNQP
-1523 YHPPVL
+1523 YPPPVSFR
-1529 LKRTSNPAL
+1529 RTSNPVDPAIG
-1538 ENQQTN
+1538 NQRRN
-1544 QEAKTDDNVADVN
+1544 QEIKTKHAADVD

-1568 GAVDIV
+1568 GAVVIV

>member
-1 MSRVARSLAST
+1 
-12 FDINIGV
+12 
-19 TISLMQQPHRWP
+19 
-31 LVHQTSRML
+31 ML
-40 PLQYAL
+40 PLQ
-46 NSPQIDGTY
+46 
-55 ADHRHHQHYYDD
+55 HQHYYND

-72 DGFDSSPSPPERIND
+72 DEFDSSPSPPGRIND
-87 RARAFASHP
+87 RARSFASHP
-96 SASYASHSGGAQR
+96 LASHAFHSGAAQPYR
-109 YQEDYESVTPEYFPS
+109 EDYESEYTPS
-124 PGNYTDV
+124 PANYTGV
-131 QAHYDVPQR
+131 QTPYDVPQR

-147 SEENPFGN
+147 SGENNFRHSN
-155 PNRITN
+155 KTKD

-167 DTACHHRSGD
+167 DTVYNYRPSG
-177 HTQQKPQPVRLR
+177 HAHQKPQPVLLR

-198 RSMFKFGVFNNI
+198 RSIFKFGVFNAI
-210 QSICFDAVLHSNEN
+210 QSICFDAVFHSDEN

-246 ITDSSSTSQAAK
+246 VTDPSGTNQAAK

-267 LCTEKYKEWTT
+267 LCTEKYREWTT
-278 KFGGL
+278 KFGSL
-283 GIPSCEL
+283 GIPIL
-290 TGDTVVFGK
+290 GK

-315 RSQSAHV
+315 RSRSAHV
-322 LVALLTLCQA
+322 LITLLTLSQA

-337 LTRNWDDHGRILS
+337 LTRNWDDHSRILS

-376 RMKARGSD
+376 RMKARGSN

-404 GSNHASSDHPGQIFQ
+404 GSNYASSDHPGQIFQ
-419 FGDEYRPCK
+419 
-428 LTRFVYGVVKPRGQ
+428 VKPRGQ

-451 DTRLFAVLQQHAV
+451 DARLFAVLQQHAV

-474 RKGTASRLLFTS
+474 RKGTIT
-486 TGTRH
+486 
-491 SLGTISTARQLA
+491 TARQLA
-503 KEYEATMKSNQPLP
+503 KEYEETMKAKQLLP
-517 WSIPVQIDQTF
+517 WSMPLQIDQTF

-602 DLDIMQMMGRAG
+602 DLDLMQMMGRAG

-626 LCESE
+626 LCETE
-631 LENKYRDL
+631 LESKYRDL

-654 TEHLNSEIGLGT
+654 AEHLNSEIGLGT

-685 IQKNPQHYNIGKD
+685 MQKNPQHYNIGKD
-698 DRQSWQDRMDSI
+698 DRQSWQGKVDSI
-710 VMDSIEQLRETELV
+710 VMDSIEQLRETGLV

-742 SKLYIRRATMKAILS
+742 SKFYIRRGTMKTILD

-818 AVLGGLPLNSGE
+818 AVLGGLPLNSAE
-830 YRSGESQP
+830 YRSGESQLS
-838 FLEAFSV
+838 LEAFSV

-870 HGLELVRCLHA
+870 HGLELVRCLNA

-889 VLRQVEYIG
+889 VLRQLEYIG

-912 IPKLLSTCP
+912 IPKLLSTSP

-932 PFGSEVLLAAKELPS
+932 PFGSEVLLAANELPK

-952 TEIKVSP
+952 TEVKVSP
-959 SDGKSPVEVELSVEC
+959 SDGKSPVDVELSIEC
-974 GLLLDKRASTGSKK
+974 GLLLDKRASAGSKK
-988 QRRGG
+988 QKRSGF
-993 LDMTTLLTI
+993 DITTLLTV

-1043 SDKIAGVAVTESF
+1043 SDNIAGVTVTESF
-1056 KPSLPTNKYPTLD
+1056 KPSLPTNKYPTLH

-1107 TRPRSPLQSSTSV
+1107 TRPRSPLQSSTSA
-1120 QKNTNPHKEKL
+1120 QKNTNPHKEKTM
-1131 PKSVSRSAPKG
+1131 KSASRPTVKG
-1142 DSSRMAI
+1142 DGLRMAN

-1155 AQPKQRSDGKYDCR
+1155 TQPQKRSDGKYNCR

-1176 RIPRKNNTKPV
+1176 RVPRKNNTKPV
-1187 NLLSSK
+1187 HLLSSK
-1193 KANDSS
+1193 KAHDSS
-1199 ADLSS
+1199 VDLSS
-1204 TGPQSRVTAPLGD
+1204 TGPKSCVTTPFGD
-1217 VTIPNRQKSTK
+1217 VPIPKRQKPTK
-1228 RDPVLEQPDSLYTG
+1228 RDPVLEQRDSPHTG
-1242 ADVTRR
+1242 ANVNRSLAPSEGR
-1248 LGLSESQ
+1248 LKQ
-1255 QLKLDVPAPSSKK
+1255 DAPAPSSRK
-1268 RKTAPNFDIELVT
+1268 RKPAPNFDIELVT
-1281 LKCSQSPPSSKDILS
+1281 LKCSQSPPSSKEILS

-1304 ANICE
+1304 ANISE
-1309 LLCEGNRVHSKASRS
+1309 LLCEGKHVRLKDQSNS
-1324 EALLRADD
+1324 EVDALVRGDD
-1332 FNDTTMDALSPTP
+1332 FNDTAMDALSPTP
-1345 PPTRKRASNS
+1345 SPTRKRACDS
-1355 LLPNSSPPRKRLK
+1355 LSPDSSPPRKRPK
-1368 SNNAPYRPY
+1368 CNNASYRPY

-1383 GNDGLHQKRFKSGL
+1383 ANDGRHQKRFKSGL

-1402 PSALL
+1402 PSALPAA
-1407 TTKGDVPVQSINR
+1407 KEGDVPVQSTNR
-1420 HSLFLAGSS
+1420 HSLFLIGSS
-1429 DVDVDIQSPS
+1429 DVDVDTQSPS
-1439 KVLQR
+1439 KIPQQ
-1444 RQPSD
+1444 QPPD
-1449 DFLEESY
+1449 DFFFDESY
-1456 FDILQPQQAA
+1456 FDILPKPRQPV
-1466 ECSPGEDGNGEK
+1466 EPSLHEDGEK
-1478 TKAHIRTTGIA
+1478 TRAHIRTTGITLF
-1489 HSGAELQATL
+1489 GAELQATS
-1499 QGLQRLP
+1499 QCFQRLP
-1506 SQSQL
+1506 SRSQSQ
-1511 QFGVQSNRSNQP
+1511 FDVQSNTTNQP
-1523 YHPPVL
+1523 CPPPVF
-1529 LKRTSNPAL
+1529 KRTSNPTL

-1544 QEAKTDDNVADVN
+1544 QEMKPDNNAADVD

>member
-1 MSRVARSLAST
+1 
-12 FDINIGV
+12 
-19 TISLMQQPHRWP
+19 MQQPHRWSP
-31 LVHQTSRML
+31 MHQTSGMF
-40 PLQYAL
+40 PAQ
-46 NSPQIDGTY
+46 
-55 ADHRHHQHYYDD
+55 HHQHYYND

-72 DGFDSSPSPPERIND
+72 DEIDSSPSPPERISD

-96 SASYASHSGGAQR
+96 PASHVFQSGATQPYR
-109 YQEDYESVTPEYFPS
+109 KDYESFTPEYTPS
-124 PGNYTDV
+124 PVDYTGV
-131 QAHYDVPQR
+131 QTQGQAHYNVPRR
-140 IHHPHQY
+140 IPVLDHPRQP
-147 SEENPFGN
+147 SGENYFGSLN
-155 PNRITN
+155 KTTN
-161 NFGSNY
+161 NLGSNY
-167 DTACHHRSGD
+167 GTVYNHKPSGQ
-177 HTQQKPQPVRLR
+177 TQQKPQSVRLR

-198 RSMFKFGVFNNI
+198 RSVFKFGVFNAI
-210 QSICFDAVLHSNEN
+210 QSICFDAVLHANEN
-224 MVISAPTGSGKTV
+224 MGGHSPSTYPELSERVAPTGSGKTV
-237 LFELSIIRM
+237 FFELSIIRM
-246 ITDSSSTSQAAK
+246 VTDPSSTNKASK

-267 LCTEKYKEWTT
+267 LCTEKYKEWSS
-278 KFGGL
+278 KFGSL
-283 GIPSCEL
+283 GIHCCEL

-309 IIVTTA
+309 IITF
-315 RSQSAHV
+315 
-322 LVALLTLCQA
+322 LA

-337 LTRNWDDHGRILS
+337 LTRNWDDHSRILS

-404 GSNHASSDHPGQIFQ
+404 GSNHTSSGHPGQIFQ
-419 FGDEYRPCK
+419 FGDEYRPCR
-428 LTRFVYGVVKPRGQ
+428 LTRFVYGVDKPRGQ

-451 DTRLFAVLQQHAV
+451 DARLFTVLQHHAV

-474 RKGTASRLLFTS
+474 RKGTIT
-486 TGTRH
+486 
-491 SLGTISTARQLA
+491 TARQLA
-503 KEYEATMKSNQPLP
+503 KEYEETMKANQLLP
-517 WSIPVQIDQTF
+517 WSMPLHIDQTF

-626 LCESE
+626 LCETE
-631 LENKYRDL
+631 LESKYRDL
-639 VQGTTPLESSLHTNL
+639 AQGTTPLESSLHTNL

-698 DRQSWQDRMDSI
+698 DHQSWQDKVDSI
-710 VMDSIEQLRETELV
+710 VMDSIEQLRDTELV
-724 TYSPRDG
+724 TYSPSDG

-742 SKLYIRRATMKAILS
+742 SRFYIRRGTMKAILD

-799 RFAVKKIQ
+799 RFAIKKIQ
-807 GTSDKVFLLMQ
+807 STSDKVFLLMQ
-818 AVLGGLPLNSGE
+818 AVLGGLSLNSAE
-830 YRSGESQP
+830 YKSGESQP
-838 FLEAFSV
+838 CLEAFSV
-845 FRHVSRIATAV
+845 FRHVNRIATAV

-889 VLRQVEYIG
+889 VLRQLEHIG
-898 EKSIKILAENHISS
+898 EKSSVDHLALPCALLMPILAENHITS
-912 IPKLLSTCP
+912 IPKLLNTSP
-921 LRLEELLNRRS
+921 FRLEEVSLRDQENSKLTS
-932 PFGSEVLLAAKELPS
+932 ASSLTADPPS
-947 YFLAL
+947 GLKF
-952 TEIKVSP
+952 
-959 SDGKSPVEVELSVEC
+959 SDGKSPVDVELSVEC

-988 QRRGG
+988 QKKNGF
-993 LDMTTLLTI
+993 DMTTLLTI
-1002 TSDFVFI
+1002 TSDFVFV

-1016 KVLRERKSFVINAQ
+1016 KVLRERKSFVIHAQ
-1030 LTRPSQTINVSIS
+1030 LTKPSQTINVSIS

-1056 KPSLPTNKYPTLD
+1056 KPSLPTNKYPTLN

-1107 TRPRSPLQSSTSV
+1107 TRPRSPLQSSTPA
-1120 QKNTNPHKEKL
+1120 QKNTNPRKEKTM
-1131 PKSVSRSAPKG
+1131 KSVSHPAVKG
-1142 DSSRMAI
+1142 DSLR
-1149 TPVRDD
+1149 TVDPLVRDG
-1155 AQPKQRSDGKYDCR
+1155 AHPKKRSDGKYDCR

-1176 RIPRKNNTKPV
+1176 RVPRKNNTKPV
-1187 NLLSSK
+1187 HLPSPK
-1193 KANDSS
+1193 KADDSS
-1199 ADLSS
+1199 INLSS
-1204 TGPQSRVTAPLGD
+1204 TGSENRVTVPLSN
-1217 VTIPNRQKSTK
+1217 VPIPKQQKTAK
-1228 RDPVLEQPDSLYTG
+1228 RNPALEQLDFLHAG
-1242 ADVTRR
+1242 AVNRR
-1248 LGLSESQ
+1248 LGFSEGQ
-1255 QLKLDVPAPSSKK
+1255 RLKIDAPVPSSSK
-1268 RKTAPNFDIELVT
+1268 RKRKPAPNFDIELAT
-1281 LKCSQSPPSSKDILS
+1281 LKCSQSPSSKDILS

-1304 ANICE
+1304 ANIYE
-1309 LLCEGNRVHSKASRS
+1309 LLGEGKHVRSKGYSS
-1324 EALLRADD
+1324 PEVDALVRDD
-1332 FNDTTMDALSPTP
+1332 NFNDTAMGALSPTP
-1345 PPTRKRASNS
+1345 SPTRNRACDS
-1355 LLPNSSPPRKRLK
+1355 LPLHSSPPRKRLK
-1368 SNNAPYRPY
+1368 SDNTPYRPY
-1377 SPRQEL
+1377 SPGREL
-1383 GNDGLHQKRFKSGL
+1383 ANDGCHQKRFKSGL

-1402 PSALL
+1402 PSDLL
-1407 TTKGDVPVQSINR
+1407 TAKEGEIPAQSTNR
-1420 HSLFLAGSS
+1420 QALFLAGSS
-1429 DVDVDIQSPS
+1429 DVDVGASGVPQ
-1439 KVLQR
+1439 Q
-1444 RQPSD
+1444 QPSD
-1449 DFLEESY
+1449 DFFFDESY
-1456 FDILQPQQAA
+1456 FDILPEPQQAV
-1466 ECSPGEDGNGEK
+1466 ETSICEDGK
-1478 TKAHIRTTGIA
+1478 KASAHIRTAGI
-1489 HSGAELQATL
+1489 SYSSAELQATS
-1499 QGLQRLP
+1499 QRLQRLP
-1506 SQSQL
+1506 SKSQI
-1511 QFGVQSNRSNQP
+1511 QFGVQSNANQP
-1523 YHPPVL
+1523 YPPPISF
-1529 LKRTSNPAL
+1529 KRTSHPAF
-1538 ENQQTN
+1538 EHQQTN
-1544 QEAKTDDNVADVN
+1544 QEMKADNNAADVD

-1568 GAVDIV
+1568 GSVDIV